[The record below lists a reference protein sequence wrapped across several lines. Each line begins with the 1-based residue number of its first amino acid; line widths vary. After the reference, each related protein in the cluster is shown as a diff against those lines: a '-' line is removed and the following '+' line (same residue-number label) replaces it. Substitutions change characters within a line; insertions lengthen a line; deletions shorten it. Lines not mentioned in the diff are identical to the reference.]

1 MKSIVEKSTCQSNR
15 DGYIKQNNHT
25 QKQAAE
31 LMAAKQLICELAGI
45 TEAERCSVLFETGC
59 QFVERLVQNTKDC
72 QEILTDPKRNFWTW
86 WKVEFARDD
95 RDLVQIGAHFYD
107 LNYFDTKLSMLEL
120 GIRQE
125 AFLHIVYQ

>member
-1 MKSIVEKSTCQSNR
+1 MKSIIEKTTHQSNR
-15 DGYIKQNNHT
+15 DGYVKKNSHT

-31 LMAAKQLICELAGI
+31 LMTAKQLICELAGI
-45 TEAERCSVLFETGC
+45 SEAERNTVLFETGC
-59 QFVERLVQNTKDC
+59 QFVERLIQNTKDR

-95 RDLVQIGAHFYD
+95 RDLVEMDVQFDD